1 MIEQIKLFFILLGN
15 PFICLYHLVIAN
27 PFLNIAAEDASGL
40 EKAAN
45 CALVPIHYI
54 LDGKKAVPHI
64 EISAHGEQ
72 IVYHFEP
79 QYDYS
84 HHFFIRSTAAVA
96 ALPFSLAA
104 GLPLKALAYL
114 FPKARHHH
122 ERIAA
127 SLVSAPYISNL
138 ETYRLMG
145 IEIGDFTTAEMIDK
159 PKHKRRPEAE
169 NHLKEERKTFKAIVE
184 TLNKHEIPFW
194 LDCGTC
200 LGAYRYG
207 ACIPW
212 DIDYDFGSLKPDF
225 NNILAVL
232 RCELDPDECTVFDF
246 SGREKPGTYIRLLV
260 KSTGTMIDI
269 YSFDIDPEKKQ
280 FSEIL
285 STEFNIF
292 LSEKFKQCE
301 KRFTKPMPFDYIFP
315 LKKALFEG
323 IEVPVPN
330 KIVPYLQTF
339 YGENLEPVKI
349 YNEKTGEYEK
359 DLSHPYWKL
368 AGV

>member
-1 MIEQIKLFFILLGN
+1 MDLLEKVKFFFILLGN
-15 PFICLYHLVIAN
+15 PFICLYHFVITN
-27 PFLNIAAEDASGL
+27 PFLNIAADDASGL
-40 EKAAN
+40 EKIAN
-45 CALVPIHYI
+45 FALAPIHYI
-54 LDGKKAVPHI
+54 LDGKKAVPI
-64 EISAHGEQ
+64 EESDKL
-72 IVYHFEP
+72 VYRLEP
-79 QYDYS
+79 EFNYS
-84 HHFFIRSTAAVA
+84 SHFFFRSTAAVT

-104 GLPLKALAYL
+104 GLPLKVLSYL
-114 FPKARHHH
+114 FPETRTHH
-122 ERIAA
+122 ERIVHALT
-127 SLVSAPYISNL
+127 SYPFISNL
-138 ETYRLMG
+138 DLYRQMG
-145 IEIGDFTTAEMIDK
+145 IELGDFEKAEMIDK

-169 NHLKEERKTFKAIVE
+169 NHLKEERKTFAAIVSI
-184 TLNKHEIPFW
+184 LNKYKIPFW

-212 DIDYDFGSLKPDF
+212 DIDYDIGTLEPDF
-225 NNILAVL
+225 QNIFNVL
-232 RCELDPDECTVFDF
+232 NRELDPSVCTVFDF
-246 SGREKPGTYIRLLV
+246 SGREKPNTYIRVLV
-260 KSTGTMIDI
+260 KPTGTMLDI
-269 YSFDIDPEKKQ
+269 YSFDIDPGKKL

-285 STEFNIF
+285 SAEFNIF
-292 LSEKFKQCE
+292 LSEKFKLCE

-315 LKKALFEG
+315 LKKAVFEG

-349 YNEKTGEYEK
+349 YNEITSEYEK